1 MKRLAHYLERYLAGP
16 ALITEV
22 PSQNLRGIVV
32 IPCYDEPDWGTTLH
46 SLLSAQPVPEVDHE
60 ILLVVNASQ
69 TTPQAIMEHQKV
81 TLREAHAYASQRL
94 DASRRIHVIP
104 SLDLAPKHAGVG
116 WARKIGMDE
125 GLRRLAL
132 ANALDC
138 GYLICLDADCT
149 VREDYFQAIHDH
161 FQQNIKTPGCSL
173 HFEHALADAPSQN
186 HRLAAAAY
194 ECHLRYYVEALRF
207 AGFPH
212 AYHTIGSAMAVRP
225 EAYMKQGGMNR
236 RKAGEDFYFLNKI
249 MLLGGFSECLSTVVY
264 PSPRASQ
271 RVPFGT
277 GQAVLK
283 NMQQSQIT
291 TYAWDSFLEIK
302 ATLAYLRQQNP
313 LNLLKARNSRH
324 LGYSEAFQA
333 YLDSGDQ
340 WHALGRCGKDARNAS
355 TYQKNLF
362 AWFDGF
368 QCMKYLHFLRDH
380 SYPDTPL
387 KEALASLHRAISP
400 STPFDTL
407 QAELLWL
414 QKRQQT
420 PLAEQ
425 MPGSTQNAYSKKQ
438 LS

>member
-16 ALITEV
+16 ALITEA
-22 PSQNLRGIVV
+22 PSQKLRGIVV
-32 IPCYDEPDWGTTLH
+32 IPCYDEPDWAITLD
-46 SLLSAQPVPEVDHE
+46 SLLSTQPVMGIDYE

-69 TTPQAIMEHQKV
+69 TTPQAILQHQKS
-81 TLREAHAYASQRL
+81 TIREAHEYANQRL

-104 SLDLAPKHAGVG
+104 SLDLASKHAGVG

-132 ANALDC
+132 ADALDS

-149 VREDYFQAIHDH
+149 VRKDYFQSIDEH
-161 FQQNIKTPGCSL
+161 FQQNIKSPGCSI
-173 HFEHALADAPSQN
+173 HFEHVLADAPSRN
-186 HRLAAAAY
+186 HELAAAAY

-225 EAYMKQGGMNR
+225 DAYMKQGGMNR

-249 MLLGGFSECLSTVVY
+249 MLLGSFSECLSTVVY

-283 NMQQSQIT
+283 NMQQTQIT

-302 ATLAYLRQQNP
+302 STLACLRQRNP
-313 LNLLKARNSRH
+313 LGLAKARDSRH
-324 LGYSEAFQA
+324 TGFSQAFQA

-355 TYQKNLF
+355 TYQRNLF

-380 SYPDTPL
+380 GYPDTTL
-387 KEALASLHRAISP
+387 EEALASLHKAISP
-400 STPFDTL
+400 STLIGTL
-407 QAELLWL
+407 QTELLWL

-420 PLAEQ
+420 PWLSRCLD
-425 MPGSTQNAYSKKQ
+425 PPKTPTQKKG
-438 LS
+438 